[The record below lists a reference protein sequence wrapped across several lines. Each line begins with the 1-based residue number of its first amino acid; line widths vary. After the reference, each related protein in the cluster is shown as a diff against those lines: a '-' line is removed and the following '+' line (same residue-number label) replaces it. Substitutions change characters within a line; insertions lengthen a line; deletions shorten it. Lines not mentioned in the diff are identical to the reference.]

1 MKKRNKLWCCIAI
14 IVTMIAGLTGCGG
27 NGNHAV
33 SGNSNDDSLDTAD
46 GKSMG
51 RYIET
56 EYSLPEEMT
65 RMNGLT
71 KREDGTLV
79 IFDYNE
85 GMFQSED
92 EGKTWNKV
100 EKSWFTEIKETEYI
114 MDIEVSPKNGF
125 AIISSPYVEENEEED
140 DYDLHPTFYYIDDE
154 GNRTDF
160 DIPYSGYEYV
170 NRFFFDSEGVL
181 YGACYGGKIYEINLE
196 DGSFKLFYE
205 AASTASD
212 MVFIGDEVIINMRED
227 LIVYNKEKKELNGQD
242 EVLIDFIKKE
252 TPEDKYD
259 YVDQSKLLL
268 LAGEEEN
275 VIYTAFN
282 KGLYRH
288 IMGGNVMERIMDGS
302 LCTLGEPSSGL
313 VGMQQISEE
322 RFLILYSDKR
332 LIEYHYDETVPTI
345 PTTTLTAYSLRNN
358 DVLRQAISI
367 YQKKNPDVYVNYV
380 VGMDSDSGITRED
393 AIKKLN
399 TEIMAGKGPDL
410 LLLDNLNMDSYIE
423 KGMLTDISPYLS
435 DLINE
440 KLLCENIVKIYQK
453 DGAIYTL
460 PAEFS
465 IGMMTGDQDVLAS
478 IKDLKSL
485 ADAAE
490 SMRAMYPNGSIFSCY
505 TEEGILKML
514 STNNVPGL
522 VMEDGSIDTEKLT
535 EFLTQ
540 AKRIYQAEIAGIP
553 IERREQ
559 FRKMWNEMES
569 EMVEYML
576 DVSSNSFEM
585 LTGEARMSVGVLS
598 DFDWGFGTLVSL
610 QDSLDHFGFAAA
622 KGMVSDVF
630 RPYTMAAINAKSD
643 QQEMAGEL
651 IKILYSEENLNMSIR
666 KGFAINKNSIE
677 NEWKKVNGYNGEV
690 YGSMASTDEDGSFV
704 TLDIRGA
711 TKEEFD
717 SVITMIE
724 QAKIPYAGYDVI
736 ENALNEIGP
745 DALNGNSSVEDTVSQ
760 IMKKVAIYLAE

>member
-1 MKKRNKLWCCIAI
+1 MKKRNKVGCCFAI
-14 IVTMIAGLTGCGG
+14 IVAMIAGLTGCGE

-33 SGNSNDDSLDTAD
+33 SSNSNENSLDTANE
-46 GKSMG
+46 KSMG

-56 EYSLPEEMT
+56 EISLPEQMS

-85 GMFQSED
+85 GMFQSKD
-92 EGKTWNKV
+92 EGKNWEAV
-100 EKSWFTEIKETEYI
+100 EKSWFSEIKNTQYI

-125 AIISSPYVEENEEED
+125 AIVSSPLVEESEEED
-140 DYDLHPTFYYIDDE
+140 DYDLHPTFYYIDEE

-160 DIPYSGYEYV
+160 EIPYSGYEYV
-170 NRFFFDSEGVL
+170 NRFFFAPDGVL
-181 YGACYGGKIYEINLE
+181 YGACLGGRIYEINPE

-205 AASTASD
+205 AASTVYD
-212 MVFIGDEVIINMRED
+212 MVFVGDEVVMSMRED
-227 LIVYNKEKKELNGQD
+227 LIVCNRESKELSGQD

-252 TPEDKYD
+252 TSEDKYN
-259 YVDQSKLLL
+259 YEDQSKLLL

-275 VIYTAFN
+275 VIYAAFN
-282 KGLYRH
+282 EGLYRH
-288 IMGGNVMERIMDGS
+288 ILGGNVMERIIDGS

-313 VGMQQISEE
+313 IGMQQISEE
-322 RFLILYSDKR
+322 RFLILYRDKR
-332 LIEYHYDETVPTI
+332 LIEYRYDQTIPTV
-345 PTTTLTAYSLRNN
+345 PTTTLTAYSLKNN

-423 KGMLTDISPYLS
+423 KGMLVDISPYLS
-435 DLINE
+435 DLMNE
-440 KLLCENIVKIYQK
+440 KLLFDNIVKIYQK

-490 SMRAMYPNGSIFSCY
+490 SVRAKHPNGSLFNCY
-505 TEEGILKML
+505 TEEGIIKML

-522 VMEDGSIDTEKLT
+522 VMEDGSIDTVKLT

-569 EMVEYML
+569 EIAEYML
-576 DVSSNSFEM
+576 DVSSSSFGM
-585 LTGEARMSVGVLS
+585 LTGEVRMSVGVLS
-598 DFDWGFGTLVSL
+598 DFDWGFGTIVSL
-610 QDSLDHFGFAAA
+610 QDSLDHFGYAAA

-651 IKILYSEENLNMSIR
+651 IKTLYSEENLNMSIR

-690 YGSMASTDEDGSFV
+690 YGSMASTDEDGNFV
-704 TLDIRGA
+704 TLDVRGA

-717 SVITMIE
+717 SVIAMIE

-736 ENALNEIGP
+736 ENALCEIGP